1 MKLSRT
7 TSVVAAIF
15 LGLSA
20 AFAQQPAP
28 SPDAALKFPAC
39 SQSMLVGPKWQAVFP
54 GVYTPGFGWVNFSC
68 PISISSNGSVTPGSC
83 TVATALSNLTVTQP
97 PSGTLTIDRTC
108 NVVGSISYTA
118 NEGVFQMQVSLAR
131 SINGSRL
138 SGFSKTC
145 YAGICNAGKYFVYPF
160 EMVAGQ

>member
-7 TSVVAAIF
+7 TLVVAANF

-39 SQSMLVGPKWQAVFP
+39 SQSMLVGPKWEAVFP

-68 PISISSNGSVTPGSC
+68 PISFSSNGSVTPGSC
-83 TVATALSNLTVTQP
+83 TVATALNNLTVTQP
-97 PSGTLTIDRTC
+97 PSGTLD
-108 NVVGSISYTA
+108 
-118 NEGVFQMQVSLAR
+118 
-131 SINGSRL
+131 
-138 SGFSKTC
+138 
-145 YAGICNAGKYFVYPF
+145 
-160 EMVAGQ
+160 